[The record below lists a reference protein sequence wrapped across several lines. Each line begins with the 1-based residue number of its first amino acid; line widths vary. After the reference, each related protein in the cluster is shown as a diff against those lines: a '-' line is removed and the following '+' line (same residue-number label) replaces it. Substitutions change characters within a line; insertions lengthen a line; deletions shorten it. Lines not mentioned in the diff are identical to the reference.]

1 MDSKF
6 IKPDQADFWSVLVRV
21 PASATITL
29 QGLSGLSGLYIE
41 PRTTCGRQPDD
52 KFGMVW
58 LGELP
63 LQDISHRLKTTANA
77 VAIGRLRTRYGL
89 RFATRHLQEAFAELK
104 PSETFVAGQVQ
115 QLYRLYPVPF
125 GTQRVALQKCLT
137 QWGWSAR
144 VRQAMGGG
152 EDGTAWEVGATKE
165 PPSSILPGPS
175 GDITVTLLRTMTK
188 QHTPAPLLA
197 SSNTRKFLQQT
208 KPSQTTRGDHGRA
221 LLAAQPHLVHPTSC
235 NNWMTNGRA
244 ASQKRPSERLP
255 TLRPRR
261 KQEVTMTPAIPDGFV
276 AATEGR
282 FARLETG
289 MQELRAQSVKHEQWF
304 NQMHATEQ
312 QMAQQ
317 IETQG
322 HHIEQVRK
330 DLDSKTNSLKDGLD
344 RVETEISRG
353 FSQMEALL
361 EKKNKTS

>member
-1 MDSKF
+1 M
-6 IKPDQADFWSVLVRV
+6 
-21 PASATITL
+21 
-29 QGLSGLSGLYIE
+29 
-41 PRTTCGRQPDD
+41 
-52 KFGMVW
+52 
-58 LGELP
+58 
-63 LQDISHRLKTTANA
+63 SHRLKTTANA
-77 VAIGRLRTRYGL
+77 IAIGRLRTRYGL
-89 RFATRHLQEAFAELK
+89 RFATQHLQAAFAELK
-104 PSETFVAGQVQ
+104 PCETYVAGQVQ

-125 GTQRVALQKCLT
+125 GAQRVALQKCLT

-165 PPSSILPGPS
+165 PPSSILPGPT

-188 QHTPAPLLA
+188 QQTPVPLLA
-197 SSNTRKFLQQT
+197 SSNTKKFLQQSR
-208 KPSQTTRGDHGRA
+208 PSQAAGQTDPWVSGPDPWGSWQGTTSGAMAPRA
-221 LLAAQPHLVHPTSC
+221 SDKIQQLDDKWTSRITEAVQKELASAAPT
-235 NNWMTNGRA
+235 
-244 ASQKRPSERLP
+244 
-255 TLRPRR
+255 
-261 KQEVTMTPAIPDGFV
+261 QEVTMTPAIPDDFV
-276 AATEGR
+276 SATEDR

-289 MQELRAQSVKHEQWF
+289 MHELRAQNVKHEQWF

-330 DLDSKTNSLKDGLD
+330 DLESKTNSLKDGLD